1 MMFATTDDLVEQ
13 VRKKGL
19 KDGRTTVYTDPEFVD
34 NEIRKMIEDS
44 DEDEADFSV
53 LQDVYWDAFNEYR

>member
-19 KDGRTTVYTDPEFVD
+19 KDGRTIVYTTIQ
-34 NEIRKMIEDS
+34 N
-44 DEDEADFSV
+44 
-53 LQDVYWDAFNEYR
+53 L

>member
-19 KDGRTTVYTDPEFVD
+19 KDGRTIVYTDPEFVD

-53 LQDVYWDAFNEYR
+53 LQDVYWDAFNEHR

>member
-13 VRKKGL
+13 VRKKGFENS
-19 KDGRTTVYTDPEFVD
+19 RTIVYTDPEFVD